1 MKNNIPSLAQTMPST
16 LIDTIAW
23 QNTQSVSSDFTPLVE
38 AITQHFST
46 SLDAVI
52 LYGSCLHTSDLT
64 EGIADFYVLVNDYR
78 AAYPKQRY
86 LAYLNAWLP
95 PNVFYLE
102 VVHREQIL
110 RAKYAVVS
118 TADFEYGNQF
128 WFHPYL
134 WARFAQP
141 ARLLYARD
149 DNIRL
154 RIHVAMAQAVIKFL
168 KSSLLTLESQTLDA
182 EEIWTQ
188 GLMLTYAAELRA
200 ERETRARHLAQQSL
214 QNYTLLTAVALP
226 ALDGLLT
233 AQSDEQYLCHTTP
246 TDNRRAR
253 FHWRL
258 RRWQGRLLSILRLCK
273 ATLTFRDCLDYAAWK
288 IERHS
293 GIHVEIT
300 PMLRRHPI
308 LWGFKVMWQL
318 LRRGVLR

>member
-1 MKNNIPSLAQTMPST
+1 MKENMPPLAKQAP
-16 LIDTIAW
+16 A
-23 QNTQSVSSDFTPLVE
+23 PLVE
-38 AITQHFST
+38 AIAWQNSLAVSPDFAYLVDAIKQHFGA
-46 SLDAVI
+46 SLDAII
-52 LYGSCLHTSDLT
+52 LYGSCLHASNLS
-64 EGIADFYVLVNDYR
+64 EGIADFYVLVNDYHNV
-78 AAYPKQRY
+78 YSERY

-102 VVHREQIL
+102 ATQQGKTF
-110 RAKYAVVS
+110 RAKYAVIS
-118 TADFEYGNQF
+118 TADFEHGNQY

-141 ARLLYARD
+141 ARLLYVRD
-149 DNIRL
+149 DFIRQ
-154 RIHVAMAQAVIKFL
+154 RVNVAMAQAVIKFM
-168 KSSLLTLESQTLDA
+168 KSSLLTFEARALPA

-200 ERETRARHLAQQSL
+200 ERETRARHLTQLSL
-214 QNYTLLTAVALP
+214 ENYARLTATALP
-226 ALDGLLT
+226 ALHGLLT
-233 AQSDEQYLCHTTP
+233 LQPGGHYYCHTTP
-246 TDNRRAR
+246 SDNRRAR

-258 RRWQGRLLSILRLCK
+258 RRWQGRILSILRLSK

-293 GIHVEIT
+293 GVRVEIT